1 MDINMLPEDK
11 RTQLDGIVQRMV
23 QNKESDSNIRFVVD
37 DFKKKYIPVE
47 TPPVAPK
54 SPNYF
59 QRVGSQY
66 AEAGQDII
74 SGIKGGASQ
83 IKGGGVLGGA
93 RAGLRTVGGVAKATF
108 APILEAPGIKQGLGL
123 AGKGVQKLSETPAIK
138 QAGEAFSPI
147 TEKLMGLAQKYPEAT
162 KDIEDVINIAT
173 LGVGKA
179 VSKPLAQATG
189 KTLTKTGGVLEK
201 GALESIE
208 SKQGEF
214 IRKLVRPEQTKAV
227 KEAKTLRTTEVGK
240 GLLKRSVIEPTPQ
253 ELRMEEA
260 VRGVK
265 GVAEKNTYQRNLNLI
280 KESNRG
286 EAENLVSQLE
296 AVEKQVGKDRGFF
309 TPNEFKGY
317 MDTVKKELGDN
328 PLLVGDA
335 EKTASKILDKF
346 SSLVKEEGHTP
357 TGLLSARKKLDAWME
372 SQKGANIFDPKT
384 ESAVSIA
391 LRGIRQGGNTFLAS
405 KVPDVAVIKSL
416 EKQTALYNTLDNLAP
431 KAAREADTAIGRA
444 FQRAGDAVGIRN
456 EVVRNIAAATGI
468 FGIGAISLLN
478 PFAGGVATATA
489 LSFLMYKGGKLI
501 LKPELR
507 VQFGK
512 LLQLAGNKITPQDR
526 KIIENAIQGKE
537 ITEGFIRGKPSQ

>member
-1 MDINMLPEDK
+1 MLPEDK
-11 RTQLDGIVQRMV
+11 RKQLDGIVQQMV

-37 DFKKKYIPVE
+37 DFKKKYTPIE
-47 TPPVAPK
+47 TKAPIK
-54 SPNYF
+54 QPGYF
-59 QRVGSQY
+59 QRVGQEY
-66 AEAGQDII
+66 AKAGQDII
-74 SGIKGGASQ
+74 SGIKQGATDIQ
-83 IKGGGVLGGA
+83 GGGLLGGV

-108 APILEAPGIKQGLGL
+108 APITEAPGIKQGIEL
-123 AGKGVQKLSETPAIK
+123 AGKGVQKLSETAPIK
-138 QAGEAFSPI
+138 AAGEAISPL
-147 TEKLMGLAQKYPEAT
+147 TEKLMGLAQKYPETA
-162 KDIEDVINIAT
+162 KDVEDIVNIAIV
-173 LGVGKA
+173 GGGKA
-179 VSKPLAQATG
+179 VSEPLAGATG
-189 KTLTKTGGVLEK
+189 KTLIKTGKAVEK
-201 GALESIE
+201 GAMESLET
-208 SKQGEF
+208 KQGEF

-227 KEAKTLRTTEVGK
+227 KEAQVARTTEVGV
-240 GLLKRSVIEPTPQ
+240 GPLKRSVIAPTPQ

-260 VRGVK
+260 VKGVK
-265 GVAEKNTYQRNLNLI
+265 GIAEKNTFQRNYNFV
-280 KESNRG
+280 KSANRQ

-296 AVEKQVGKDRGFF
+296 QVETQVGKDRGFF
-309 TPNEFKGY
+309 TPNEFNSY
-317 MDTVKKELGDN
+317 MNSVKKELADN

-357 TGLLSARKKLDAWME
+357 RGLLSARKKLDAWME
-372 SQKGANIFDPKT
+372 SQKGPNIFDPKT

-489 LSFLMYKGGKLI
+489 LSFLIYKGGKLI

>member
-1 MDINMLPEDK
+1 MLPQDK
-11 RTQLDGIVQRMV
+11 KIQLDGIVQTMIN
-23 QNKESDSNIRFVVD
+23 NKESDSNIRFIID
-37 DFKKKYIPVE
+37 DFKQKYTPIK
-47 TPPVAPK
+47 TPPVVPK

-74 SGIKGGASQ
+74 SGIKQGAQ
-83 IKGGGVLGGA
+83 DIKQGGVLGGV

-123 AGKGVQKLSETPAIK
+123 AGKGIQKLSEAPGIK
-138 QAGEAFSPI
+138 QTGEALSPI
-147 TEKLMGLAQKYPEAT
+147 TEKLMGLAQKHPEIARDAE
-162 KDIEDVINIAT
+162 DIINIST
-173 LGVGKA
+173 LGAGKA
-179 VSKPLAQATG
+179 ISKPLASATG
-189 KTLTKTGGVLEK
+189 KTLTKTGQAIEK
-201 GALESIE
+201 GAVESIE
-208 SKQGEF
+208 SKQGDF

-227 KEAKTLRTTEVGK
+227 KEAQTMRTTEIGK
-240 GLLKRSVIEPTPQ
+240 GPFKKSVIEPTPQ

-260 VRGVK
+260 VKGVK
-265 GVAEKNTYQRNLNLI
+265 GVTEKNTYQRNLNLI

-309 TPNEFKGY
+309 TPGEFKGY
-317 MDTVKKELGDN
+317 MDTVKKELGNN

-357 TGLLSARKKLDAWME
+357 RGLLSARKKLDTWME
-372 SQKGANIFDPKT
+372 SQKGPNVFDPKT

-391 LRGIRQGGNTFLAS
+391 LRGIRQGGNKFLAS

-444 FQRAGDAVGIRN
+444 FQRMGDAVGIRN
-456 EVVRNIAAATGI
+456 ETVRNIAAATGI
-468 FGIGAISLLN
+468 FGIGAVSLLN
-478 PFAGGVATATA
+478 PIAGATATATA
-489 LSFLMYKGGKLI
+489 LGFLTYKGGKLI

-507 VQFGK
+507 AGLGR
-512 LLQLAGNKITPQDR
+512 LLQQAGNKLEPRDKR
-526 KIIENAIQGKE
+526 IIENALQGKE
-537 ITEGFIRGKPSQ
+537 ITDGFIRGQSNQ

>member
-1 MDINMLPEDK
+1 MLPEDK
-11 RTQLDGIVQRMV
+11 RKQLDGIVQQMV

-37 DFKKKYIPVE
+37 DFKKKYTPIE
-47 TPPVAPK
+47 TKAPIK
-54 SPNYF
+54 QPGYF
-59 QRVGSQY
+59 QRVGQEY
-66 AEAGQDII
+66 AKAGQDII
-74 SGIKGGASQ
+74 SGIKQGATDIQ
-83 IKGGGVLGGA
+83 GGGLLGGV

-108 APILEAPGIKQGLGL
+108 APITEAPGIKQGIEL
-123 AGKGVQKLSETPAIK
+123 AGKGVQKLSETAPIK
-138 QAGEAFSPI
+138 AAGEAISPL
-147 TEKLMGLAQKYPEAT
+147 TEKLMGLAQKYPETA
-162 KDIEDVINIAT
+162 KDVEDIVNIAIV
-173 LGVGKA
+173 GGGKA
-179 VSKPLAQATG
+179 VSEPLAGATG
-189 KTLTKTGGVLEK
+189 KTLIKTGKAVEK
-201 GALESIE
+201 GAMESLET
-208 SKQGEF
+208 KQGEF

-227 KEAKTLRTTEVGK
+227 KEAQVARTTEEGVGP
-240 GLLKRSVIEPTPQ
+240 LKRSVIAPTPQ

-260 VRGVK
+260 VKGVK
-265 GVAEKNTYQRNLNLI
+265 GIAEKNTFQRNYNFV
-280 KESNRG
+280 KSANRQ

-296 AVEKQVGKDRGFF
+296 QVETQEGKDRGFF
-309 TPNEFKGY
+309 TPNEFNSY
-317 MDTVKKELGDN
+317 MNSVKKELADN

-357 TGLLSARKKLDAWME
+357 RGLLSARKKLDAWME
-372 SQKGANIFDPKT
+372 SQKGPNIFDPKT

>member
-1 MDINMLPEDK
+1 MLPEDK
-11 RTQLDGIVQRMV
+11 RKQLDGIVQQMV

-37 DFKKKYIPVE
+37 DFKKKYTPIE
-47 TPPVAPK
+47 TKAPIK
-54 SPNYF
+54 QPGYF
-59 QRVGSQY
+59 QRVGQEY
-66 AEAGQDII
+66 AKAGQDII
-74 SGIKGGASQ
+74 SGIKQGATDIQ
-83 IKGGGVLGGA
+83 GGGLLGGV

-108 APILEAPGIKQGLGL
+108 APITEAPGIKQGIEL
-123 AGKGVQKLSETPAIK
+123 AGKGVQKLSETAPIK
-138 QAGEAFSPI
+138 AAGEAISPL
-147 TEKLMGLAQKYPEAT
+147 TEKLMGLAQKYPETA
-162 KDIEDVINIAT
+162 KDVEDIVNIAIV
-173 LGVGKA
+173 GGGKA
-179 VSKPLAQATG
+179 VSEPLAGATG
-189 KTLTKTGGVLEK
+189 KTLIKTGKAVEK
-201 GALESIE
+201 GAMESLET
-208 SKQGEF
+208 KQGEF

-227 KEAKTLRTTEVGK
+227 KEAQVARTTEVGV
-240 GLLKRSVIEPTPQ
+240 GPLKRSVIAPTPQ

-260 VRGVK
+260 VKGVK
-265 GVAEKNTYQRNLNLI
+265 GIAEKNTFQRNYNFV
-280 KESNRG
+280 KSANRQ

-296 AVEKQVGKDRGFF
+296 QVETQVGKDRGFF
-309 TPNEFKGY
+309 TPNEFNSY
-317 MDTVKKELGDN
+317 MNSVKKELADN

-357 TGLLSARKKLDAWME
+357 RGLLSARKKLDAWME
-372 SQKGANIFDPKT
+372 SQKGPNIFDPKT

>member
-1 MDINMLPEDK
+1 MLPEDK

-37 DFKKKYIPVE
+37 DFKKKYTPIE
-47 TPPVAPK
+47 TSPVAPE

-59 QRVGSQY
+59 QRIGSQY

-74 SGIKGGASQ
+74 SGIKTGASQ
-83 IKGGGVLGGA
+83 IKEGGVLGGV

-108 APILEAPGIKQGLGL
+108 APITEAPGIKQGLGL
-123 AGKGVQKLSETPAIK
+123 AGKGVQKLSEAPGIK
-138 QAGEAFSPI
+138 QTGEAFSPV

-173 LGVGKA
+173 LGAGKA

-189 KTLTKTGGVLEK
+189 KALTKTGGVLEK

-227 KEAKTLRTTEVGK
+227 KEAQTLRTTEVGK
-240 GLLKRSVIEPTPQ
+240 GLFKRSVIEPTPQ

-280 KESNRG
+280 KDTNKK

-296 AVEKQVGKDRGFF
+296 QIETQVGKDRGFF

-317 MDTVKKELGDN
+317 MDIVKKELRDN

-444 FQRAGDAVGIRN
+444 FQRMGDAVGIRN
-456 EVVRNIAAATGI
+456 ETVRNIAAATGI
-468 FGIGAISLLN
+468 FGIGAVSLLN
-478 PFAGGVATATA
+478 PIAGATATATA
-489 LSFLMYKGGKLI
+489 LGFLTYKAGKLV

-507 VQFGK
+507 AGLGK
-512 LLQLAGNKITPQDR
+512 LLQQAGNKISPKDKR
-526 KIIENAIQGKE
+526 IIENALQGKE
-537 ITEGFIRGKPSQ
+537 ITDGFIRGGISQ